1 MDANSVLKRDGR
13 SDEAFRNRSRISW
26 RRHPARI
33 RCSPATCAP
42 ERGGSPPSAAR
53 SEAERAVSPRRF
65 MGGMIRKADPR
76 GPPS

>member
-13 SDEAFRNRSRISW
+13 SDEALRNRSKMSW
-26 RRHPARI
+26 RRHPAKI
-33 RCSPATCAP
+33 WCSPAACAP

-53 SEAERAVSPRRF
+53 SEAERAVSPGRL
-65 MGGMIRKADPR
+65 MGGMIREADPR